1 MTAEMLLVR
10 HGRTAWHDGNRYAGS
25 SDIPLDDVG
34 EQQAAVLARWA
45 KSAELTHLVS
55 SPMQRTV
62 ATANTVAAATGLQIE
77 LAPDL
82 RELAFGMA
90 EGRTMSEISASHP
103 DVAAAFVAD
112 PAESHWPGGERPTDR
127 ARDAA
132 TALAEIASSRRGGRV
147 LVVMHST
154 MIRLVICQLLG
165 IPLARYRDV
174 LGQPKPSHITTL
186 VMTDNHAALVQ
197 YNAAPCD
204 GGLA

>member
-10 HGRTAWHDGNRYAGS
+10 HGRTAWHEGNRYAGS

-34 EQQAAVLARWA
+34 EQQAAALARWA
-45 KSAELTHLVS
+45 KSADLTHLVS
-55 SPMQRTV
+55 SPMRRTV
-62 ATANTVAAATGLQIE
+62 ATANAVATATGLQIE
-77 LAPDL
+77 LAPHL
-82 RELAFGMA
+82 RELSFGIA
-90 EGRTMSEISASHP
+90 EGRTMGEMRVSHP

-132 TALAEIASSRRGGRV
+132 TALAEIASSCRGGRV

-174 LGQPKPSHITTL
+174 LGQPRPTHVTTL
-186 VMTDNHAALVQ
+186 AMTDDRAALVQ

-204 GGLA
+204 GGSA